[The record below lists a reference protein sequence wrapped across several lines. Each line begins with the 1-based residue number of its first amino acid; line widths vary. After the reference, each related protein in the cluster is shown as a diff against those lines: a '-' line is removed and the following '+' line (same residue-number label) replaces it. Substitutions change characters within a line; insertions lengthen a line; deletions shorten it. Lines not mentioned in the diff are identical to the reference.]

1 MYSAYP
7 NLYPRAVLYRTG
19 TLVWNCPVSWPAFSG
34 VNEEGFQHSFKGKNV
49 MTAASRRE
57 PSVSTEKDWAFA
69 QPQNGRERSFSR
81 GWKRWLGGMV
91 GLKSIQIRLTI

>member
-7 NLYPRAVLYRTG
+7 I
-19 TLVWNCPVSWPAFSG
+19 PVPQSCSVSHRNSGLELSCQLARFFRNQRRRLSAFI
-34 VNEEGFQHSFKGKNV
+34 QRQKR

-69 QPQNGRERSFSR
+69 QPQNERERSFSR
-81 GWKRWLGGMV
+81 GWKIWLEGIWSA
-91 GLKSIQIRLTI
+91 LKASRFD